1 MRGHF
6 AAIVLILVGV
16 FFLLSNLGL
25 LNVSIGQIIR
35 TWWPVALI
43 ALGLSLFFT
52 PGRK

>member
-1 MRGHF
+1 MRGNF

-16 FFLLSNLGL
+16 FFLLSNLGM
-25 LNVSIGQIIR
+25 LNVSIGQIIS